1 MTRRIAGFTLIELL
15 VVIAIIAILAAILFP
30 VFARA
35 REKARITSC
44 QNNMK
49 QLGTAF
55 AMYRSDYDGR
65 MPMDWYQSDENNL
78 VYRWIHAT
86 YTYIYDPNVYQCPS
100 EATTT
105 NVAWSPPYS
114 VAPGVPFSS
123 YYYAHHF
130 LSLESDSDIR
140 APSATIMMMDGWF
153 FSDSDAGDEMVGM
166 FNSWPNTDPDNLQP
180 AREMAAWVN
189 GDVDAEYV
197 NGPIIRNMHRHNDGV
212 NATYFDSHVKWINRA
227 QPADF
232 TPGA

>member
-1 MTRRIAGFTLIELL
+1 MTRQIRGFTLIELL

-44 QNNMK
+44 QNNLK

-65 MPMDWYQSDENNL
+65 MPADWYRSDDNNR

-86 YTYIYDPNVYQCPS
+86 YVYIYNDAVYQCPS
-100 EATTT
+100 KDTKMDVGW
-105 NVAWSPPYS
+105 NPPYS
-114 VAPGVPFSS
+114 TFGPYSS
-123 YYYAHHF
+123 YYYCHHF
-130 LSLESDSDIR
+130 LAGMSDSDVR
-140 APSATIMMMDGWF
+140 APSQTIMLMDGWF
-153 FSDSDAGDEMVGM
+153 FDDANRADWMLGM
-166 FNSWPNTDPDNLQP
+166 FNSWPNVDDENVAP
-180 AREMAAWVN
+180 AQHMAAWVN
-189 GDVDAEYV
+189 GEPDADYV
-197 NGPIIRNMHRHNDGV
+197 NSAILRNMRRHNDGI
-212 NATYFDSHVKWINRA
+212 NATYFDSHVKFIKSA

>member
-1 MTRRIAGFTLIELL
+1 MKGFTLIELL

-35 REKARITSC
+35 REKARTTSC

-49 QLGTAF
+49 QIGTAF

-65 MPMDWYQSDENNL
+65 MPMDWYQSEDNNR
-78 VYRWIHAT
+78 VYRWIHTT
-86 YTYIYDPNVYQCPS
+86 YQYIYDDNIYQCPS
-100 EATTT
+100 EPTTT
-105 NVAWSPPYS
+105 DVAWSPPYTTS
-114 VAPGVPFSS
+114 GPFSS

-130 LSLESDSDIR
+130 LALESDSDIR
-140 APSATIMMMDGWF
+140 SPSATVMLMDGWF
-153 FSDSDAGDEMVGM
+153 MTGNV
-166 FNSWPNTDPDNLQP
+166 QP

-189 GDVDAEYV
+189 GDANAEYV